1 MAAVG
6 SMGKPEAVG
15 RRLSSPTCCR
25 WTADDTCGSVPA
37 DRFQRCTDVHEYLE
51 GKTTTHEWAR
61 LQWKRSVAPT
71 IVVVRLSRSDA
82 HANPHEDQHHSARA
96 LPDCFWHGSKRR

>member
-82 HANPHEDQHHSARA
+82 HANSARA
-96 LPDCFWHGSKRR
+96 HQIAFGMGANDDKSQNYLK